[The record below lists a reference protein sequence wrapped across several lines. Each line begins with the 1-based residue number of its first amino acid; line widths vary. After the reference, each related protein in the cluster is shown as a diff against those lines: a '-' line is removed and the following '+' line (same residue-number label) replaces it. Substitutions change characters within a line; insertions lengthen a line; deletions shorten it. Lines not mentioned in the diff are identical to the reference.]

1 MLSLS
6 LRNKSFVFLCV
17 CFFSLNTCFAQD
29 DLLNLLDTI
38 PKKSE
43 RVLATFKT
51 TRIVNGHTVETV
63 KSHSLDFRVTHHFG
77 SVGGPGG
84 GVHTMYGFDNA
95 SDIRIA
101 FEYGVNDRLT
111 VGVGRSKIG
120 ELIDGYLKYRLLYQT
135 QDNKVPVSVTLFA
148 NTAMTEVQST
158 GGPLDNNANR
168 LSYFSQ
174 VLIARKFNHNLSWQ
188 IMPGFLHRNYVYDA
202 NDENDIFVLGTGGR
216 IKLTK
221 RFALLADF
229 YWIFSKYRMD
239 RSDFYFPPL
248 GLGVEIETGGHVFHL
263 IFTNNPAIVENT
275 FLVNSTDSWSKSQM
289 KFGFNIS
296 RTFGIGKK
304 GRQ

>member
-1 MLSLS
+1 
-6 LRNKSFVFLCV
+6 
-17 CFFSLNTCFAQD
+17 
-29 DLLNLLDTI
+29 
-38 PKKSE
+38 
-43 RVLATFKT
+43 
-51 TRIVNGHTVETV
+51 
-63 KSHSLDFRVTHHFG
+63 
-77 SVGGPGG
+77 
-84 GVHTMYGFDNA
+84 
-95 SDIRIA
+95 DIRIA